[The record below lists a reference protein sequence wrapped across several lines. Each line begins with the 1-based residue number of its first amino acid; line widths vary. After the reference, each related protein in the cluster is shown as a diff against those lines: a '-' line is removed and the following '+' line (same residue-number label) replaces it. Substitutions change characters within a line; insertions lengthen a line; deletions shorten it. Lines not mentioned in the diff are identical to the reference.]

1 MIGLL
6 IFDFDGTLG
15 DTRANIV
22 LTMTQTLAK
31 MGYPVAGENEIART
45 IGLPLEEGFRQLVP
59 GLSDEDTLVCART
72 YRDIFEINRKQLVPR
87 LFPQVKETLEALFK
101 KGFLMTVAS
110 SRQSSS
116 LNGFLKDMGIAR
128 HISYVV
134 GADNVINA
142 KPHPEPVFK
151 TLEALGVPPEE
162 ALVVGDMP
170 VDILMGKRAGTMTC
184 GVTYGNSSREELEEA
199 GADYIIGDIPSL
211 LQLFQ
216 SDNQTINNK

>member
-1 MIGLL
+1 MIRLL

-22 LTMTQTLAK
+22 LTMTQTLEK
-31 MGYPVAGENEIART
+31 MGYPVAGESEIART

-59 GLSDEDTLVCART
+59 GLSDEDTLVCAKT
-72 YRDIFEINRKQLVPR
+72 YREIFEINRKQLVPK
-87 LFPQVKETLEALFK
+87 LFPQVKETLEVLFK

-116 LNGFLKDMGIAR
+116 LNGFLNDMGIAGY
-128 HISYVV
+128 ISYVV
-134 GADNVINA
+134 GADNVTNA

-151 TLEALGVPPEE
+151 TLEALGVPPED

-170 VDILMGKRAGTMTC
+170 VDIMMGTRAGTMTC
-184 GVTYGNSSREELEEA
+184 GVTYGNSCRKDLEEA
-199 GADYIIGDIPSL
+199 GADMIVNDFPGL
-211 LQLFQ
+211 LRYL
-216 SDNQTINNK
+216 